1 MHKFLVPLTALM
13 ATFVLSG
20 TAGAHPVEGFIK
32 DIEGDANLLNG
43 QQLIEI
49 VAPDPTG
56 EGVSTAP
63 LSYGPADLRAIDFK
77 TTYDAIPVGDDG
89 IDYRATGVQVIM
101 KTEQTP
107 KSDGPTLIYRLNVNV
122 DGGCNSFLQAFLR
135 GPSSTP
141 NDPADK
147 AIQWRQLDASCPDAV
162 ATKLLTFPAI
172 VSAET
177 AALIMDFQ
185 YSKLTQGQR
194 DILDPGSILSAPQG
208 GVRTNFSTPAAGATA
223 PLIDRTAV
231 GQEWVVGSDMPAD
244 VPCTTNC
251 P

>member
-1 MHKFLVPLTALM
+1 MRKFLVPMVALV
-13 ATFVLSG
+13 AALALSAA
-20 TAGAHPVEGFIK
+20 AGAHPVEGFIK

-49 VAPDPTG
+49 VQPDPTG
-56 EGVSTAP
+56 GGVSTAP
-63 LSYGPADLRAIDFK
+63 LSYSPADLRAVDFK
-77 TTYDAIPVGDDG
+77 TTFTSVPVGADG

-122 DGGCNSFLQAFLR
+122 DGACSSFLQAYLR
-135 GPSSTP
+135 GPASSP

-162 ATKLLTFPAI
+162 ATKLMTFPAI
-172 VSAET
+172 VSSELSAVV
-177 AALIMDFQ
+177 MDFQ

-208 GVRTNFSTPAAGATA
+208 GVRTLFGVATA
-223 PLIDRTAV
+223 PLIDRTVV
-231 GQEWVVGSDMPAD
+231 GEEWVVGSDMPAD